1 MKRKYFFVV
10 LFLILAMFLVGCG
23 SGIVTPVI
31 SEETQIRDLI
41 SKLCLAI
48 SDKNWS
54 LAKSYCYPGSSA
66 YLMIEQVES
75 MVAPYPQI
83 SDVIIWIVPSIY
95 SINIMGNEATV
106 IASFYVQMWYQGE
119 YASDDT
125 GKGTMILIKSGG
137 EWYFYW

>member
-1 MKRKYFFVV
+1 MNIKKSLMI
-10 LFLILAMFLVGCG
+10 LFLISVMLLSSCNGL
-23 SGIVTPVI
+23 VTPAI
-31 SEETQIRDLI
+31 SDRTQIKDLI
-41 SKLCLAI
+41 GKLCVAI

-66 YLMIEQVES
+66 YLMVEQFES
-75 MVAPYPQI
+75 IVAPYPQI
-83 SDVIIWIVPSIY
+83 SDVIIWVVPSIY
-95 SINIMGNEATV
+95 SINIIGNEATV
-106 IASFYVQMWYQGE
+106 IASFYIQMWYQGE